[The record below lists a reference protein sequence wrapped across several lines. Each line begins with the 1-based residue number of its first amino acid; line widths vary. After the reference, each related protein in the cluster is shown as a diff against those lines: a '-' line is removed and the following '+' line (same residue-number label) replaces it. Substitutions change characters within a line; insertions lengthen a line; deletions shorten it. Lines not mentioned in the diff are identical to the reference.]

1 MVAPLFRKGDV
12 THFVSSG
19 AKSSYAQTQPNLKV
33 TVEAYPWGNTIGGM
47 YWYWVVDDAGNRY
60 DIWECDLVYAAKTSG
75 GGGVGGLVHVA
86 QLSATGGTCGGAPPY
101 DDPQAG
107 DEVEAI
113 DHCSPHILVGQRY
126 QIVRVGATIVLAH
139 CSDALCEHCN
149 GVKAKRTGHGEGG
162 FCSVGRESHYFK
174 LLCRKGVSVRQFVS
188 VPAKVAQPKYP
199 VKPCDCAA
207 LQTKGMS
214 LAMSLGCAYVR
225 TPGADGKVHV

>member
-1 MVAPLFRKGDV
+1 MVAPLFQKGDV
-12 THFVSSG
+12 TKFVSSK
-19 AKSSYAQTQPNLKV
+19 AMSAAAQYNLGMSV
-33 TVEAYPWGNTIGGM
+33 TVASDAQQNTPGGP
-47 YWYWVVDDAGNRY
+47 YWYWVIDASNKY
-60 DIWECDLVYAAKTSG
+60 NVWECDLVYAAKTSG
-75 GGGVGGLVHVA
+75 VSGLVHVT
-86 QLSATGGTCGGAPPY
+86 QLSANGGTGVSVPSY

-107 DEVEAI
+107 DEVEAVA
-113 DHCSPHILVGQRY
+113 DCSPHILVGQRY